1 MTDELFSD
9 DEKRKNDIR
18 EGLSLLLS
26 YLSERFSEKENGCG
40 QAPASAET
48 SDDPGFYGRHV
59 PGALFSSGLPEDEN
73 DRLHDKGLFSPGKYG
88 FGLSPEYGITG
99 SRSSLSAFPEV
110 FPHPSGPLPDSLL
123 SASSLQTAS
132 SRSSF
137 PASSATPENIPS
149 SVLSSSSPL
158 SSSSSPLSSAS
169 SSPSALS
176 PESPLSFLSV
186 KELSGFISV
195 LTEIRQQT
203 ADPVLGFGDRI
214 RYLLMSVRTLLSK
227 QDADGSFENSLRET
241 ARAVSSLRKA
251 LSFSEK
257 CGIGASFFVS
267 AAQAAETGMNFL
279 LENRN
284 EWHNDIYDLVYILPA
299 AAASGYF
306 FPDECSRIIYGSA
319 EKDPA
324 APGTTALMMNA
335 VREQISPAK
344 ERETEPTKPGKM
356 TEPMKPGEM
365 TEPAGT
371 AKTQEDGVFVMNSW
385 MADADKFISEN
396 AERLM
401 KNSINPAYPATACLI
416 LKSLRSCGFSGYVR
430 EYMKKTGFPDIRQQK
445 DMKKNAFNTICL
457 MIICLN
463 FRSDLFRIFLSVF
476 LNLFLFPDRFFPD
489 FLSVFFLILT
499 GFFRVLSFRFYFSG
513 FCHSDIMPAF
523 RSLTDHR

>member
-1 MTDELFSD
+1 
-9 DEKRKNDIR
+9 
-18 EGLSLLLS
+18 
-26 YLSERFSEKENGCG
+26 
-40 QAPASAET
+40 
-48 SDDPGFYGRHV
+48 
-59 PGALFSSGLPEDEN
+59 
-73 DRLHDKGLFSPGKYG
+73 
-88 FGLSPEYGITG
+88 
-99 SRSSLSAFPEV
+99 
-110 FPHPSGPLPDSLL
+110 
-123 SASSLQTAS
+123 
-132 SRSSF
+132 
-137 PASSATPENIPS
+137 
-149 SVLSSSSPL
+149 
-158 SSSSSPLSSAS
+158 
-169 SSPSALS
+169 
-176 PESPLSFLSV
+176 
-186 KELSGFISV
+186 
-195 LTEIRQQT
+195 
-203 ADPVLGFGDRI
+203 
-214 RYLLMSVRTLLSK
+214 MSVRTLLSK

-489 FLSVFFLILT
+489 FLSVFF
-499 GFFRVLSFRFYFSG
+499 
-513 FCHSDIMPAF
+513 
-523 RSLTDHR
+523 